1 MYAHIVNVLT
11 MIYVSVIITFVNVS
25 LKSCCFIGHRDIPDY
40 EKYEEILTE
49 IVTDL
54 IVNKGVSI
62 FFLGSKSDFND
73 LANSVV
79 SKLKNKYSHII
90 KVLVRANYEY
100 ISDYYKSFLLE
111 HYDDTIFPSR
121 ISNAGKLL
129 YVERNQAMIDASD
142 YCVFFYNRD
151 YSPLNNKPSGHYVD
165 KKKKNSGT
173 KIAYNYAISKH
184 KEVINIFDFC

>member
-25 LKSCCFIGHRDIPDY
+25 LKSCCFIGHSDIPDY

-79 SKLKNKYSHII
+79 SKLKSQYSHII

-121 ISNAGKLL
+121 ISGAGKLS
-129 YVERNQAMIDASD
+129 YVERNQAMINASD
-142 YCVFFYNRD
+142 YCVFFY
-151 YSPLNNKPSGHYVD
+151 
-165 KKKKNSGT
+165 KKMIICHNS
-173 KIAYNYAISKH
+173 NL
-184 KEVINIFDFC
+184 

>member
-1 MYAHIVNVLT
+1 MTFIYKYAKIND
-11 MIYVSVIITFVNVS
+11 MSFI
-25 LKSCCFIGHRDIPDY
+25 LKSCCFIGHRDIPNY
-40 EKYEEILTE
+40 ENYEEILTE

-79 SKLKNKYSHII
+79 FKLKSQYSHII

-121 ISNAGKLL
+121 ISGAGKLS

-165 KKKKNSGT
+165 KNKKNSGT